1 MDTKIQKLAQK
12 LGAEVVG
19 IVPEYSAGAFG
30 VAKVEQAFR
39 ERLERERTLRSD
51 RATQDAQ
58 GYADQ
63 LRREW
68 NGRP

>member
-1 MDTKIQKLAQK
+1 VDPKIHQLGRA

-19 IVPEYSAGAFG
+19 TVPEYSAGAFG

-39 ERLERERTLRSD
+39 ERRERR
-51 RATQDAQ
+51 DAQ
-58 GYADQ
+58 HRVRE

-68 NGRP
+68 DDRP